1 MLHQQATSLPS
12 VRVTITADEHDVG
25 IRISDKGC
33 LGSRSLNLLMAVSL
47 GGGLRSS
54 RNPIKNASDLFSF
67 SHVRNAARLDVSRL
81 GALRTASASESGVR
95 ATIDEQLGRWQRAR
109 ELYSTKSVI
118 DDAAVQQILHPRIG
132 IGLPMSYIYA
142 RYELLF

>member
-1 MLHQQATSLPS
+1 M
-12 VRVTITADEHDVG
+12 
-25 IRISDKGC
+25 
-33 LGSRSLNLLMAVSL
+33 RSA
-47 GGGLRSS
+47 
-54 RNPIKNASDLFSF
+54 RNPIRNASDLFSF

-95 ATIDEQLGRWQRAR
+95 GTVDEQLWRWQQAR
-109 ELYSTKSVI
+109 ELYSTESVI

-142 RYELLF
+142 RYGRPHLILCFNNSKFHRYFGGSLELVSLDGWGQSFIKLFVVPP